1 MVSAIQSGTAAVQ
14 ALESTIAK
22 QPQAQSSAS
31 SSASLKP
38 DTVSISSQGRQMAA
52 GDADRDG
59 DSA

>member
-1 MVSAIQSGTAAVQ
+1 MVSAIQSGTAAAQV
-14 ALESTIAK
+14 LESTIAK
-22 QPQAQSSAS
+22 QPQTQSSAS

-38 DTVSISSQGRQMAA
+38 DTVSISAQGHQMAA